1 MSELR
6 TLKDLYG
13 VYPNENDNKHIDEAE
28 LKAEAVKRVK
38 VWQIQKEMCRKIGN
52 EAGVNCVEQIQNEY
66 IDFFNLTEADLLVP
80 KENNGVGT
88 KEEDLK

>member
-28 LKAEAVKRVK
+28 LKAEAVKRAK
-38 VWQIQKEMCRKIGN
+38 HFKNKIENSENIVIENYFCGRLDEVI
-52 EAGVNCVEQIQNEY
+52 EAN
-66 IDFFNLTEADLLVP
+66 NLTED
-80 KENNGVGT
+80 
-88 KEEDLK
+88 DLK